1 MDIKL
6 SINRQ
11 TCIRCGHCVR
21 VCPASIFIQPQEKGE
36 IELQKIHNCIAC
48 GHCAAVCPTDSV
60 IHSLFPP
67 QKVHRIDRNTLPTP
81 EQVLL
86 LIRSRR
92 SNRAFSAKPIPP
104 QTLDLILEAGHRAP
118 TASNL
123 QQVEFTLITDPQKLQ
138 RISAFTIGKFAGLAK
153 MLSRPVIK
161 PLVKKFMPH
170 IARYVPVFRKLKRDF
185 ETGTYDGVL
194 RKATAVI
201 FIHTPPKSTQYGSED
216 CNLAYQNASL
226 MAESLGV
233 SQFYTGFV
241 LRAVKMDKKHKLA
254 KSLGINGDIH
264 AGMALAM
271 PEFKYPN
278 YIDKKDIR
286 VNRD

>member
-1 MDIKL
+1 MDITL
-6 SINRQ
+6 NINRE

-21 VCPASIFIQPQEKGE
+21 VCPASIFIQPEEKGE
-36 IELQKIHNCIAC
+36 IGLQKIQNCIAC

-67 QKVHRIDRNTLPTP
+67 EKVHRIDRKTLPTP

-92 SNRAFSAKPIPP
+92 SNRAFSAKPIPAEM
-104 QTLDLILEAGHRAP
+104 LELVLEAGHRAP

-123 QQVEFTLITDPQKLQ
+123 QQVEFTLITDPEKLR
-138 RISAFTIGKFAGLAK
+138 RISAFTIGKFGRLAK
-153 MLSRPVIK
+153 MLSRPIVK
-161 PLVKKFMPH
+161 QLVKKFMPQV
-170 IARYVPVFRKLKRDF
+170 ARYLPVFRKLKRQFD
-185 ETGTYDGVL
+185 TGEYDGVL

-201 FIHTPPKSTQYGSED
+201 LIHTPPKSTQYGSED

-241 LRAVKMDKKHKLA
+241 LRAVKMDKKNKLA

-264 AGMALAM
+264 AGMALAL
-271 PEFKYPN
+271 PDFKYPN
-278 YIDKKDIR
+278 YIDKKEIR
-286 VNRD
+286 VNRG